1 MNLLEK
7 MNAKEFKKLLEYK
20 EKNPREGEA
29 LFKVLILTDYVNQL
43 KVCDAVD
50 LCLVLGYADLG
61 AFSFLF
67 DAFKSKP

>member
-7 MNAKEFKKLLEYK
+7 INAEEFKKLLEYK

-29 LFKVLILTDYVNQL
+29 LVKLLTETDYVNQL

-67 DAFKSKP
+67 ESFKSKP

>member
-7 MNAKEFKKLLEYK
+7 INAEEFKKLLEHK

-29 LFKVLILTDYVNQL
+29 LVKLLTETDYVNQL

-67 DAFKSKP
+67 ESFKSKP

>member
-7 MNAKEFKKLLEYK
+7 INAEEFKKLLEYK

-29 LFKVLILTDYVNQL
+29 IVKVLIQTDYVNQL

-67 DAFKSKP
+67 ESFKSKP

>member
-7 MNAKEFKKLLEYK
+7 INAEQFKKLLEYK

-29 LFKVLILTDYVNQL
+29 LVKLLIQTDYVNQL

-67 DAFKSKP
+67 ESFKSKP

>member
-7 MNAKEFKKLLEYK
+7 INAEEFKKLLEHK
-20 EKNPREGEA
+20 EKNPREGES
-29 LFKVLILTDYVNQL
+29 LFKVLIQTDYVNQL

-67 DAFKSKP
+67 ESFKSRP

>member
-7 MNAKEFKKLLEYK
+7 INAEEFKKLLEYK

-29 LFKVLILTDYVNQL
+29 LFKVLIQTDYVNQL

-67 DAFKSKP
+67 ESFKSKP

>member
-7 MNAKEFKKLLEYK
+7 INAEEFKKLLEYK

-29 LFKVLILTDYVNQL
+29 LVKVLIQTNYVNQL

-67 DAFKSKP
+67 ESFKSKP

>member
-7 MNAKEFKKLLEYK
+7 INAEEFKKLLEHK

-29 LFKVLILTDYVNQL
+29 LFKVLIQTDYVNQL

-67 DAFKSKP
+67 ESFKSKP

>member
-7 MNAKEFKKLLEYK
+7 INAEEFKKLLEYK
-20 EKNPREGEA
+20 EKNPREGEV
-29 LFKVLILTDYVNQL
+29 LVKVLIQTDYVNQL

-67 DAFKSKP
+67 ESFKSKP

>member
-1 MNLLEK
+1 M
-7 MNAKEFKKLLEYK
+7 
-20 EKNPREGEA
+20 
-29 LFKVLILTDYVNQL
+29 IQTDYVNQL

-67 DAFKSKP
+67 ESFKSKP

>member
-7 MNAKEFKKLLEYK
+7 INAEEFKKLLEYK

-29 LFKVLILTDYVNQL
+29 LVKVLIQTDYVNQL

-67 DAFKSKP
+67 ESFKSKP

>member
-7 MNAKEFKKLLEYK
+7 INAEEFKKLLEHK

-29 LFKVLILTDYVNQL
+29 LVKLLIQTDYVNQL

-67 DAFKSKP
+67 ESFKSKP